1 MGDLKRLVQKS
12 IDVSRGKT
20 DRGKLAARVAAGE
33 QERKDKMFAAG
44 RMPDEEELRRNQRR
58 LAAKRRGSR
67 ADTVLTE
74 TLG

>member
-12 IDVSRGKT
+12 IDVSRFKT
-20 DRGKLAARVAAGE
+20 PRDKVRAREATAE
-33 QERKDKMFAAG
+33 QLRKDEMFAAG

-58 LAAKRRGSR
+58 IAARRRGSR
-67 ADTVLTE
+67 AETVLTD

>member
-20 DRGKLAARVAAGE
+20 DRGKLAARQAAKE
-33 QERKDKMFAAG
+33 QARKDKMFAGG
-44 RMPDEEELRRNQRR
+44 RLPDEDELRRNQRR
-58 LAAKRRGSR
+58 LAASRRGSR
-67 ADTVLTE
+67 AETVLTE